1 MRAIQL
7 TVAAAVPQFELSD
20 LPEPIAGPGEIA
32 IDLVTAALNRRDWW
46 IWRDP
51 SSPVPVVLG
60 SDGAGRVAALGD
72 RVAGFAVGD
81 EVVIDPTLG
90 WGDDERAA
98 GESFEILGAPSQ
110 GTFAERIVVPAGN
123 VRRKPP
129 AMTWEEAAA
138 LPLAGL
144 TAWRAVV
151 TCAGAAPGRRI
162 LVTGG
167 GSGVSTFCI
176 QIACALGA
184 EVWVTS
190 GSDEKIARC
199 TALGAR
205 GGFRYDDPDWPE
217 HVRAATGGEGVHAV
231 VDSFGGAGWA
241 RALAA
246 LARGGV
252 LVNYGDTGGEEAT
265 IPVAGIYWEWRS
277 LVGTTMGS
285 PREFSALCAHVER
298 ASWRPAIDSVYALDE
313 FAAAAQR
320 LTHGDRFGKV
330 VLRLT

>member
-1 MRAIQL
+1 MRANRL
-7 TVAAAVPQFELSD
+7 TVAAAEPHFESSD
-20 LPEPIAGPGEIA
+20 LPDPVAGPGEIQ

-51 SSPVPVVLG
+51 STPVPVVLG

-72 RVAGFAVGD
+72 GVAGFAVGD
-81 EVVIDPTLG
+81 EVVIDPALG
-90 WGDDERAA
+90 WGDDESAA
-98 GESFEILGAPSQ
+98 GESFDILGGPSQ
-110 GTFAERIVVPAGN
+110 GTFAERIVVPAAN

-129 AMTWEEAAA
+129 AFTWEEAAA

-190 GSDEKIARC
+190 GTDEKIARC
-199 TALGAR
+199 MALGAR
-205 GGFRYDDPDWPE
+205 GGFRYDDPAWPE
-217 HVRAATGGEGVHAV
+217 QLRAATGGDGVHAV
-231 VDSFGGAGWA
+231 VDSFGGEGWA
-241 RALAA
+241 QALGA
-246 LARGGV
+246 LVRGGV
-252 LVNYGDTGGEEAT
+252 LVNYGDTGGEQAT
-265 IPVAGIYWEWRS
+265 IPVAAIYWEWRS
-277 LVGTTMGS
+277 LIGTTMGS
-285 PREFSALCAHVER
+285 PREFSALCAHAER
-298 ASWRPAIDSVYALDE
+298 ASWRPAIDSVHALDE
-313 FAAAAQR
+313 LAAAARR
-320 LTHGDRFGKV
+320 LTQSDRFGKV
-330 VLRLT
+330 VLRVA